1 VREELLLA
9 AFFFV
14 AMSSLSF
21 ENITSGDLAPL
32 KRAFAKDASSVL
44 FTTYQHCQ
52 VFFATF

>member
-1 VREELLLA
+1 VRQELLLA

-14 AMSSLSF
+14 GMSSLPF
-21 ENITSGDLAPL
+21 ENITAGDLAPL

-52 VFFATF
+52 ECFATF